1 MKLYTGTGDGGES
14 NLVCKKC
21 VSKCDAV
28 FDLLGDLDESSAA
41 LCAAVTFI
49 KDQTVQQDVAFLQ
62 EILITLGGMAAGA
75 TVSLP
80 VDAVLHMEEKIDA
93 YQAQTGEFKGFVT
106 CYKTRGAAMVNFA
119 RAVVRRAER
128 SAVAC
133 CYGGKPLQITL
144 NRMSDL
150 LFAMSAYLEKTD
162 A

>member
-1 MKLYTGTGDGGES
+1 MKLYTGMGDGGES

-41 LCAAVTFI
+41 LCAAATFI
-49 KDQTVQQDVAFLQ
+49 TDGMVECDIAFLQ
-62 EILITLGGMAAGA
+62 EILIEMGGVAAGA

-80 VDAVLHMEEKIDA
+80 ADVVHRLEEKIDV
-93 YQAQTGEFKGFVT
+93 YQAKAGGFEGFVT
-106 CYKTRGAAMVNFA
+106 CYKTRGAAMVNLA

-128 SAVAC
+128 SAVGC
-133 CYGGKPLQITL
+133 CYGGKSLQITL

-150 LFAMSAYLEKTD
+150 LFAMSTYLEKSGV
-162 A
+162 